1 MNPEDAVRASCAG
14 GAMAS
19 HGADDAGTRRPSA
32 PGSAPGSSP
41 PPEPRYLGKPT
52 AGPTRAL
59 DTFPAPRH
67 VTRVTFTSDELTT
80 FCPITGQPDFNTI
93 TIEYGPDQR
102 CIESKSLKLYL
113 WSYRD
118 ERAFCE
124 ALAAQIATDIY
135 RVTQAHWVRV
145 TIRQHVRGGIVTE
158 AVAERRRDDEEAS
171 TAP

>member
-1 MNPEDAVRASCAG
+1 
-14 GAMAS
+14 MA
-19 HGADDAGTRRPSA
+19 HDTADDLGGILQPPT
-32 PGSAPGSSP
+32 GSSP
-41 PPEPRYLGKPT
+41 SDAPPAEPRYLGKPT
-52 AGPTRAL
+52 AGPTRTL

-93 TIEYGPDQR
+93 TIEYHPDQR

-135 RVTQAHWVRV
+135 RATQAHWVRV

-158 AVAERRRDDEEAS
+158 AVAERRRGDEEGS
-171 TAP
+171 EEP